1 MNQMLFVI
9 DVGNTNI
16 VAGFYN
22 GNSLVSSYRMA
33 TDKNK
38 SSDEIGL
45 FFSQLL
51 GYEGIQKEE
60 ISDVIISSVVPTI
73 MHALENAVKKYVGIE
88 PIVVTGAMDLG
99 INILYDDPKEVGAD
113 RVVNAVAVDNLYG
126 GPAVIIDFGTA
137 TTFCVLD
144 DKSNYL
150 GGVIYPGLKIS
161 MDALVE
167 KTSKLPRVEI
177 VRPQH
182 VIGKNTIH
190 SMQSGIVFGYAGM
203 VDAVVSRIKK
213 ETGMPDTKVIATG
226 GLSALIAKESDTIH
240 TIDKNLTIKGLKI
253 IYDRIRGAK

>member
-1 MNQMLFVI
+1 MLFVI

-16 VAGFYN
+16 VAGFYE
-22 GNSLVSSYRMA
+22 GDKLKSSYRMA

-51 GYEGIQKEE
+51 NHEGISKEE
-60 ISDVIISSVVPTI
+60 IRDVIISSVVPSI
-73 MHALENAVKKYVGIE
+73 MHALENAIKKYVGIS
-88 PIVVTGAMDLG
+88 PIVVNGSLDLG
-99 INILYDDPKEVGAD
+99 LNICYDDPKEVGAD
-113 RVVNAVAVDNLYG
+113 RIVNAVAVDKIYG

-137 TTFCVLD
+137 TTFCVID
-144 DKSNYL
+144 GCSNYL

-167 KTSKLPRVEI
+167 KTSKLPRIEI
-177 VRPQH
+177 IRPEN
-182 VIGKNTIH
+182 VVGKNTVC
-190 SMQSGIVFGYAGM
+190 SMQSGLVFGYAGM

-213 ETGMPDTKVIATG
+213 EIGTPEMLVIATG
-226 GLSALIAKESDTIH
+226 GLSTLIAKESETIQ

-253 IYDRIRGAK
+253 IYDRIKLSK

>member
-1 MNQMLFVI
+1 MLFVI

-16 VAGFYN
+16 VAGFYE
-22 GNSLVSSYRMA
+22 GDKLKSSYRMA

-51 GYEGIQKEE
+51 NHEGISKEE
-60 ISDVIISSVVPTI
+60 IRDVIISSVVPSI
-73 MHALENAVKKYVGIE
+73 MHALENAIKKYVGIS
-88 PIVVTGAMDLG
+88 PIVVNGSLDLG
-99 INILYDDPKEVGAD
+99 LNICYDDPKEVGAD
-113 RVVNAVAVDNLYG
+113 RIVNAVAVDKIYG

-137 TTFCVLD
+137 TTFCVID
-144 DKSNYL
+144 GCSNYL

-167 KTSKLPRVEI
+167 KTSKLPRIEI
-177 VRPQH
+177 IRPEN
-182 VIGKNTIH
+182 VVGKNTVC
-190 SMQSGIVFGYAGM
+190 SMQSGLVFGYAGM

-213 ETGMPDTKVIATG
+213 EIGTPEMLVSATG
-226 GLSALIAKESDTIH
+226 GLSTLIAKESETIQ

-253 IYDRIRGAK
+253 IYDRIKLSK

>member
-1 MNQMLFVI
+1 MLFVI

-16 VAGFYN
+16 VAGFYD
-22 GNSLVSSYRMA
+22 GEILKSSYRMA

-38 SSDEIGL
+38 SSDEIGM

-51 GYEGIQKEE
+51 HYQGIKKEE
-60 ISDVIISSVVPTI
+60 ISDVIISSVVPPI
-73 MHALENAVKKYVGIE
+73 MYSLENAVKKYVGIE
-88 PIVVTGAMDLG
+88 PIVVNSALDLG

-113 RVVNAVAVDNLYG
+113 RIVNAVAADKLYG
-126 GPAVIIDFGTA
+126 GPAIIIDFGTA
-137 TTFCVLD
+137 TTFCILD

-167 KTSKLPRVEI
+167 KTSKLPRIEI
-177 VRPQH
+177 IRPEA

-203 VDAVVSRIKK
+203 VDAIVSRIKK
-213 ETGMPDTKVIATG
+213 ETGTPKMQVIATG
-226 GLSALIAKESDTIH
+226 GLSTLISKESETIQ

-253 IYDRIRGAK
+253 IYDRIKQVK